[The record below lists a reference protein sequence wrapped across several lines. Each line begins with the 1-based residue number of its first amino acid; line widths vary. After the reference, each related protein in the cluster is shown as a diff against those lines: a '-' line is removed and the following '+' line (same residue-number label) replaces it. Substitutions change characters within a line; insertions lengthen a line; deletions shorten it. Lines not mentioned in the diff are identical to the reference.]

1 MLIRKLSQRGDTI
14 IEVMVALSVLALAF
28 AISYATASH
37 ALQESQNSE
46 EHSQALQVIA
56 SQLELARE
64 DVSDSALFNPSGP
77 YFCLGTSGV
86 GNQIT
91 PSAHFSNPS
100 SAPAFCHVNLNGQVY
115 YTVYVQYQPAP
126 VNGVNQDV
134 FTFSVS
140 WPGIGD
146 LGQQREQLS
155 YKLHEVTP

>member
-1 MLIRKLSQRGDTI
+1 MLLKKLHQRGDTI

-37 ALQESQNSE
+37 ALQESQNSQ

-64 DVSDSALFNPSGP
+64 DVNDPALFNASGP
-77 YFCLGTSGV
+77 YFCLGTSGG

-91 PSAHFSNPS
+91 VSAHFSNPN
-100 SAPAFCHVNLNGQVY
+100 SAPNFCQVNLNGQVY
-115 YTVYVQYQPAP
+115 YTVYVQYQPTP
-126 VNGVNQDV
+126 LNGINQDI